1 MYEPTEQLFGR
12 HAAMHLA
19 TDVAKNTSG
28 IPTKQAMEKSLS
40 ATKEVMEASLH
51 KCGTRVAVGIVI
63 AVLVLIVQGI
73 VWYSWVQM
81 AQSSIDG
88 VAR

>member
-28 IPTKQAMEKSLS
+28 IPTKQAMTIAEESW
-40 ATKEVMEASLH
+40 E
-51 KCGTRVAVGIVI
+51 AVGKEEVH
-63 AVLVLIVQGI
+63 
-73 VWYSWVQM
+73 
-81 AQSSIDG
+81 
-88 VAR
+88 